1 LWWTTTTARCAT
13 ASFEISYRRAVK
25 FKQFN
30 PRANG
35 GNNRAKLI
43 PLIGRTK

>member
-1 LWWTTTTARCAT
+1 LQRATTTARCAT
-13 ASFEISYRRAVK
+13 ASFEISYRRAIK
-25 FKQFN
+25 LKQFN

-43 PLIGRTK
+43 SLIGRTK